1 VKDPKLVTKEMRRDA
16 KTINFGLLYGLSA
29 FGLSERIESMSRAD
43 AAAFIKRYFE
53 AFPKIQKYMDIV
65 TEETHKKGYVENEL
79 GRKRYLPEINSSQH
93 MIRAA
98 AERAAINMPVQSL
111 EADIMKIA
119 MNRIAEQFDI
129 RSAELKMILQV
140 HDELVFEVQE
150 DKVMQFAKEIHA
162 IMEGAYKL
170 SVPLTAEVKIGKRW
184 GDMEEIKV

>member
-1 VKDPKLVTKEMRRDA
+1 
-16 KTINFGLLYGLSA
+16 
-29 FGLSERIESMSRAD
+29 
-43 AAAFIKRYFE
+43 
-53 AFPKIQKYMDIV
+53 
-65 TEETHKKGYVENEL
+65 
-79 GRKRYLPEINSSQH
+79 